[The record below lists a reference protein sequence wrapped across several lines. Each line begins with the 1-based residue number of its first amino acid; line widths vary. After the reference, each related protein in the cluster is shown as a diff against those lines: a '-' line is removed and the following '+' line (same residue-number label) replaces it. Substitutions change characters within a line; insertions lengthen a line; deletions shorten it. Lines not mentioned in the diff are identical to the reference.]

1 MLKRSKALLVLVV
14 FLLVFAPLSALADTE
29 KSKTVN
35 YVALGDSLAAGVL
48 SDNKLGTGYV
58 DIITEELKALGYE
71 VNLKNAGV
79 PGAQSPDVLQAL
91 GEIEELANADIIT
104 ISVGANDALAGLD
117 ASLLVGLDPKYL
129 DPANVAILQGELES
143 QFATAQQLLEN
154 VGTAAENTS
163 ITILD
168 SQSKLELIKDNL
180 KIVLSEDDYTSVV
193 DTWHQV
199 VVHTLTAK
207 NIVADLGALPSLEKL
222 EQALSELE
230 NAIGKLIVIQTL
242 LESSELLDTE
252 LHEALS
258 SVDNSIAE
266 TLEAVNN
273 FIMAQAKATETKNKF
288 EDTIAK
294 LTQLNEMKLEI
305 EDNIKNVGL
314 NMGAILTTL
323 KTVNPT
329 AEIYVMGYYNAL
341 PGLPEAVIIPLL
353 TGLNTAIETA
363 TSAVGATFIPTFAAF
378 DGKYAEYLPNPANI
392 HPSEAGY
399 EAIAGEF
406 MKVISE
412 VFPGVEDGPQP
423 IELGAEITVEKGQ
436 VLQITG
442 TTANVVLPEDLP
454 EGTTLTVSADEEAL
468 AKADGLKAIGD
479 VLNFTFS
486 FPAGLE
492 DYEGEFQLVMG
503 YSGNASDDVNIYYFN
518 EETGTWEIQN
528 GQVNTELRLISLTV
542 SHFSTYG
549 VFEAV
554 VEEPEEETPIEP
566 EEPEEGENPGENEEE
581 QPATTDPDNNEN
593 DDDSNKQ
600 PTNDGET
607 LPNTATSN
615 YNMLVLGGILLLIG
629 LSALIIQKKR
639 VKLHM

>member
-1 MLKRSKALLVLVV
+1 
-14 FLLVFAPLSALADTE
+14 
-29 KSKTVN
+29 
-35 YVALGDSLAAGVL
+35 
-48 SDNKLGTGYV
+48 
-58 DIITEELKALGYE
+58 
-71 VNLKNAGV
+71 
-79 PGAQSPDVLQAL
+79 
-91 GEIEELANADIIT
+91 
-104 ISVGANDALAGLD
+104 
-117 ASLLVGLDPKYL
+117 
-129 DPANVAILQGELES
+129 
-143 QFATAQQLLEN
+143 
-154 VGTAAENTS
+154 
-163 ITILD
+163 
-168 SQSKLELIKDNL
+168 
-180 KIVLSEDDYTSVV
+180 
-193 DTWHQV
+193 
-199 VVHTLTAK
+199 
-207 NIVADLGALPSLEKL
+207 
-222 EQALSELE
+222 ALSELE

-607 LPNTATSN
+607 LPNTATS
-615 YNMLVLGGILLLIG
+615 
-629 LSALIIQKKR
+629 
-639 VKLHM
+639 